1 MINGTLLLVGRHTDG
16 SSQAMEVHA
25 ERLRDRDI
33 AASVRVARYDRTH
46 AVDGD
51 GAVLSGVEP
60 PDDGAVFLLPAVM
73 ANTGATGHA
82 VRAIAAS
89 LPDPVCVCDPI
100 GRAPAVSRLLLERA
114 EDAVDPSAET
124 ALVLVGFGSGSPSG
138 SRGPLEYHERRLRG
152 RSDYGEVR
160 SCYLLQDPTAECVRY
175 NTSGRRMVVV
185 PAFISPGPAIRTEI
199 RAKIRDERVTYAEP
213 IGTHP
218 LLTDAMHAAVTKRYV
233 LETRDNDDTSP
244 PTTAAERW
252 GGRIDADGGRIPD
265 RD

>member
-1 MINGTLLLVGRHTDG
+1 MINGTLLLVGRYTDG
-16 SSQAMEVHA
+16 SSQATEVHA

-46 AVDGD
+46 AVNGD
-51 GAVLSGVEP
+51 GAALSGVDP

-73 ANTGATGHA
+73 ANTRATGHA
-82 VRAIAAS
+82 VRSIAAS

-100 GRAPAVSRLLLERA
+100 GRAPVVSRLLLERA
-114 EDAVDPSAET
+114 ESAVEPSAET
-124 ALVLVGFGSGSPSG
+124 ALVLVGFGSGSPPE
-138 SRGPLEYHERRLRG
+138 SRGPLGYHERRLREQ
-152 RSDYGEVR
+152 SDYGDVQ
-160 SCYLLQDPTAECVRY
+160 SCYLLQDPAAECVRY
-175 NTSGRRMVVV
+175 NTSGRRMAVV

-233 LETRDNDDTSP
+233 LETRGDDESP
-244 PTTAAERW
+244 PATAAEVS
-252 GGRIDADGGRIPD
+252 GGRIDADGGRIP
-265 RD
+265 